1 MATTKPPFVS
11 STSSPF
17 SPSPPSLY
25 YFKPVDSTVPESLVS
40 STSST
45 PADAAKD
52 HKDNLALPSA
62 NFDPTYIV
70 YPELADNQ
78 PHHHGQRAKST
89 SSPQKYLKKPT
100 YGYDAASAGKSIF
113 REETAKFHSA
123 NLVQIHKVIFYYLDP
138 S

>member
-1 MATTKPPFVS
+1 M
-11 STSSPF
+11 
-17 SPSPPSLY
+17 
-25 YFKPVDSTVPESLVS
+25 S

-45 PADAAKD
+45 VPAVTD

-70 YPELADNQ
+70 YPELADN
-78 PHHHGQRAKST
+78 PPPHGHHHGHKST

-100 YGYDAASAGKSIF
+100 YGYDAASPGKSIF

-123 NLVQIHKVIFYYLDP
+123 NLVQIHKVIFLKSRLAQVDIDCINNDDE
-138 S
+138 